1 MITAV
6 SLFSGCGGSDTGV
19 SRLGIEVLM
28 ANDIIPYAR
37 DVYLANLPET
47 DYILKDVRDLSSVP
61 TAALLLGCYPCQ
73 GFSQGGLRRA
83 DNKLNFLY
91 KEFARALVSIKPKA
105 FIVENVNG
113 MLRSNYDH
121 LLKDQVSTFEAAGYR
136 VKYQVLNAAD
146 YGVPQLR
153 RRIFIV
159 GIRNDLDVEYTFPLP
174 THGPDGTRPY
184 VTIKEAL
191 AGLPDWP
198 DESEYYNLPFHW
210 YYMSRNRRQDW
221 NEPAKTVVS
230 NARHTLLHPVS
241 PKMEKVK
248 TDEWR
253 FAEDKPAR
261 RFSYREAAILQGFKK
276 DLAFP
281 ETENANLM
289 NKYKV
294 IGNAVPPAL
303 FEAVAEKLM
312 PVLL

>member
-1 MITAV
+1 MVTAV

-19 SRLGIEVLM
+19 HQLGIDILM

-47 DYILKDVRDLSSVP
+47 DYILKDIRKVESFPSAD
-61 TAALLLGCYPCQ
+61 LLLGCYPCQ

-91 KEFARALVSIKPKA
+91 KEFARALNQIKPKA
-105 FIVENVNG
+105 FIVENVSG
-113 MLRSNYDH
+113 MLRSNYEH
-121 LLKDQVSTFEAAGYR
+121 LLKDQIDTFTNIGYG
-136 VKYQVLNAAD
+136 VKTQILNAAD

-153 RRIFIV
+153 KRILIV
-159 GIRNDLDVEYTFPLP
+159 GVRKDLDTEYTFPQP
-174 THGPDGTRPY
+174 THGPNGSRPY

-221 NEPAKTVVS
+221 SEPAKTVVS

-241 PKMEKVK
+241 PKMEKVQA
-248 TDEWR
+248 DEWR
-253 FAEDKPAR
+253 FVEDKPAR
-261 RFSYREAAILQGFKK
+261 RFSYRESAILQGFKK

-281 ETENANLM
+281 ETENASLM

-303 FEAVAEKLM
+303 FEAVTKQLM
-312 PVLL
+312 PILL